1 MTEAFDLPILL
12 WLQEHFRSEALNKF
26 WEVITFFGE
35 KGWFW
40 IALAVLLLI
49 IPRTRYMGIPAVISF
64 FVTAGINS
72 VILKNLIGRIRP
84 FEYSSLI
91 TPAVDKLP
99 DSFSFPSGHAAISFA
114 VALILLRADKRIGI
128 PAVIFASLIAFSR
141 IALGV
146 HYPTD
151 IIAGFLLAFAVSTI
165 IWILW
170 TLTPYCRKHMEY

>member
-1 MTEAFDLPILL
+1 MTEAFDMPILL
-12 WLQEHFRSEALNKF
+12 WFQEHFTSDALNIF
-26 WEVITFFGE
+26 WEGITFFGN

-64 FVTAGINS
+64 VITAGLNS
-72 VILKNLIGRIRP
+72 VILKNIIGRVRP
-84 FEYSSLI
+84 FDYSDLI
-91 TPAVDKLP
+91 IPAVQDLP
-99 DSFSFPSGHAAISFA
+99 DSNSFPSGHAATAFA

-141 IALGV
+141 VALRV

-165 IWILW
+165 VWLVW
-170 TLTPYCRKHMEY
+170 TFTPYARKHMN

>member
-12 WLQEHFRSEALNKF
+12 WLQEHFRFEVLDHI
-26 WEVITFFGE
+26 WTVITFFGN

-64 FVTAGINS
+64 VVTAGINS
-72 VILKNLIGRIRP
+72 VILKNVIGRARP
-84 FEYSSLI
+84 FDYSDLI
-91 TPAVDKLP
+91 QPVADALP
-99 DSFSFPSGHAAISFA
+99 DSFSFPSGHAATSFA

-128 PAVIFASLIAFSR
+128 PAVIFASFIAFSR
-141 IALGV
+141 IALRV

-165 IWILW
+165 VWLLW
-170 TLTPYCRKHMEY
+170 SLTPYARKHMN